1 MSSKTVYFEIVNEN
15 EEELDYDDLANIFPD
30 YKDEGLE
37 VFELSV
43 ADIEVG
49 FSLYLKVVG
58 CMLVSV
64 LMCKIFWIIFF
75 L

>member
-49 FSLYLKVVG
+49 FFPREGGNIGMFIKFTKV
-58 CMLVSV
+58 L
-64 LMCKIFWIIFF
+64 
-75 L
+75 

>member
-43 ADIEVG
+43 ADIEVRFIPREG
-49 FSLYLKVVG
+49 RNIGLFIK
-58 CMLVSV
+58 
-64 LMCKIFWIIFF
+64 FT
-75 L
+75 

>member
-49 FSLYLKVVG
+49 FILYIEVVG
-58 CMLVSV
+58 CMFVSV
-64 LMCKIFWIIFF
+64 FI
-75 L
+75 